1 MLNNNNIWIASELTD
16 SKMHGDGV
24 DIALND
30 NDPLG
35 TSFHVMPWVNMHKY
49 VILQIWIKV
58 GKGKREVRPESTFDP
73 KVQKHYFTL

>member
-1 MLNNNNIWIASELTD
+1 MCLNNKNIRYELTD

-24 DIALND
+24 DIALKD

-35 TSFHVMPWVNMHKY
+35 TSFHVMQWVNMHKY
-49 VILQIWIKV
+49 VILHQRIKV
-58 GKGKREVRPESTFDP
+58 GKGKSWPESTFDP